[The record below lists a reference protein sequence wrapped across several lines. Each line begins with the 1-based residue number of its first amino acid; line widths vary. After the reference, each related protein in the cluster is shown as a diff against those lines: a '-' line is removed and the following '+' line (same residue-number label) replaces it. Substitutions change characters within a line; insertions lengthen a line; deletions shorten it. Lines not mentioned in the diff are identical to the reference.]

1 MRKWRHGEV
10 TQLLSSEDRPDCM
23 LFQNLLLGKPKDKR
37 GMKLKDQNIQERTEI
52 LWISKKGEIG

>member
-23 LFQNLLLGKPKDKR
+23 LFQNLLLGKPKDKT

-52 LWISKKGEIG
+52 L